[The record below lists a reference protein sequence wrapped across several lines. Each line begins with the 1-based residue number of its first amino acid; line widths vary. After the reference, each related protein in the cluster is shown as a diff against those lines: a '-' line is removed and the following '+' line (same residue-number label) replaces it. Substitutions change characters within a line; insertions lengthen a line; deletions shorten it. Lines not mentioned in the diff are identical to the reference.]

1 MDVTLVSSRDLILY
15 ALPVAL
21 LFAATMLRL
30 DELVLHR
37 KKASHVPA
45 TTQRRHARTAMFSD
59 PDGRPWRYD

>member
-1 MDVTLVSSRDLILY
+1 MDVTLVSSRDLVLY

-37 KKASHVPA
+37 KKAAPA
-45 TTQRRHARTAMFSD
+45 AARHRPMRTAMFSD
-59 PDGRPWRYD
+59 PDGRPWRCD